1 MIGLAAA
8 VGALLIG
15 VGPGTPIGPEAFG
28 QHVAGLATAAPT
40 TVTLTSVRLWDSGV
54 RWDQIEKAPD
64 RYDWT
69 ALDAAV
75 TNAETAGATDIMYV
89 LGSTPRWASRS
100 PDLPGLYGPGST
112 ALPTD
117 PEDYLDFL
125 REVATRYKGRIT
137 SYQIWN
143 EANTRSFYEGDWNRL
158 AQLTRRAYDTV
169 KITDPAALVVA
180 ASSTVIPDPAFYDES
195 FFFRYARALHRA
207 GDPVDAM
214 AVHLYPVDT
223 TKGPDARAES
233 IRAAQRVLNKLG
245 VNRPLWDTEVNYGD
259 RREGMPQ
266 IVPDPQTAATY
277 VARTYLD
284 SATLGIGRTYWYGW
298 DLSVLGIDM
307 VDVNGVTPA
316 GTAFVTVRSWLTGA
330 RPAGCWDAAGLRRCA
345 FTAADGSAFTV
356 MWATG
361 PAVTLDTSGSQVCR
375 LDGSCVEGTPEMSIS
390 DQPVQIRAAGA
401 DSV

>member
-245 VNRPLWDTEVNYGD
+245 IDRPLWDTEVNYGD
-259 RREGMPQ
+259 RRAGLPQ
-266 IVPDPQTAATY
+266 VVPDSETAVTY
-277 VARTYLD
+277 VARTFLD
-284 SATLGIGRTYWYGW
+284 SATLGIARTYWYGW

-307 VDVNGVTPA
+307 TDASGITPA
-316 GTAFVTVRSWLTGA
+316 GSAFVTVRSWLSGA
-330 RPAGCWDAAGLRRCA
+330 RSAGCWDDAGLRRCA
-345 FTAADGSAFTV
+345 FTAADGAPFTV
-356 MWATG
+356 VWSLDA
-361 PAVTLDTSGSQVCR
+361 PVTLDATGLQVCR
-375 LDGSCVEGTPEMSIS
+375 LDGACVDGTSTERITG
-390 DQPVQIRAAGA
+390 QPLLLKTG
-401 DSV
+401 

>member
-15 VGPGTPIGPEAFG
+15 VGPGQPIAPEASG
-28 QHVAGLATAAPT
+28 QHVGGLSQAAPT
-40 TVTLTSVRLWDSGV
+40 TLTLSSVRLWDTGV
-54 RWDQIEKAPD
+54 RWDQIETSRD
-64 RYDWT
+64 QYDWT

-75 TNAETAGATDIMYV
+75 TNAQTAGATDILYV

-112 ALPTD
+112 ALPAD

-137 SYQIWN
+137 GYQVWN
-143 EANTRSFYEGDWNRL
+143 EANTRSFYEGDWTKL

-180 ASSTVIPDPAFYDES
+180 ASSTVIPDATFQDES
-195 FFFRYARALHRA
+195 FFFRYARALHKA

-223 TKGPDARAES
+223 SKGPDARAES
-233 IRAAQRVLNKLG
+233 IRAAQRVLNKVG

-259 RREGMPQ
+259 RREGLPR
-266 IVPDPQTAATY
+266 IVHIHLIT
-277 VARTYLD
+277 
-284 SATLGIGRTYWYGW
+284 SFI
-298 DLSVLGIDM
+298 
-307 VDVNGVTPA
+307 
-316 GTAFVTVRSWLTGA
+316 
-330 RPAGCWDAAGLRRCA
+330 LR
-345 FTAADGSAFTV
+345 G
-356 MWATG
+356 
-361 PAVTLDTSGSQVCR
+361 
-375 LDGSCVEGTPEMSIS
+375 
-390 DQPVQIRAAGA
+390 
-401 DSV
+401 

>member
-15 VGPGTPIGPEAFG
+15 VGPGQPIGPEAFG

-40 TVTLTSVRLWDSGV
+40 SLTLTSVRLWDTGV
-54 RWDQIEKAPD
+54 RWDEIEKTRD
-64 RYDWT
+64 RYDWAT
-69 ALDAAV
+69 LDAAV
-75 TNAETAGATDIMYV
+75 ANAETAGATDILYV

-112 ALPTD
+112 ALPAD

-125 REVATRYKGRIT
+125 REVASRYKGRIT
-137 SYQIWN
+137 GYQVWN
-143 EANTRSFYEGDWNRL
+143 EANTRSFYEGDWTKL

-169 KITDPAALVVA
+169 KITDPSALVVA

-245 VNRPLWDTEVNYGD
+245 IDRPLWDTEVNYGD
-259 RREGMPQ
+259 RRAGLPQ
-266 IVPDPQTAATY
+266 VVPDSETAVTY
-277 VARTYLD
+277 VARTFLD
-284 SATLGIGRTYWYGW
+284 SATLGIARTYWYGW

-307 VDVNGVTPA
+307 TDASGITPA
-316 GTAFVTVRSWLTGA
+316 GSAFVTVRSWLSGA
-330 RPAGCWDAAGLRRCA
+330 RSAGCWDDAGLRRCA
-345 FTAADGSAFTV
+345 FTAADGAPFTV
-356 MWATG
+356 VWSLDA
-361 PAVTLDTSGSQVCR
+361 PVTLDATGLQVCR
-375 LDGSCVEGTPEMSIS
+375 LDGACVDGTSTERITG
-390 DQPVQIRAAGA
+390 QPLLLKTG
-401 DSV
+401 